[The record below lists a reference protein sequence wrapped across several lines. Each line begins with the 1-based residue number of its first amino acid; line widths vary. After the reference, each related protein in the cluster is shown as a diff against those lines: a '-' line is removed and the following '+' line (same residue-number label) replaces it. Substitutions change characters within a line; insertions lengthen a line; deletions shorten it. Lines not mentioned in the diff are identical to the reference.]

1 MLELYESGWYIE
13 NGKCWQYIV
22 HVQFCTWAS
31 LKITRNSLLWQLLLP
46 KVRTCIDYKKK
57 SSEAGWSHINIGQ
70 LKGIFPQVPKPI
82 YYFVLILKM
91 KKIHLTSLDHSL
103 QHIPQCSW
111 DFGLLFLLV
120 CMFFS
125 WSLSRLH
132 RMPSIWTNCPICSN
146 GHAFFWYSK
155 IAISCLCIFEVL
167 FPVPCCGQS
176 KSIRHWTFKI
186 GDHSKIT

>member
-1 MLELYESGWYIE
+1 MGPHKYSI
-13 NGKCWQYIV
+13 
-22 HVQFCTWAS
+22 
-31 LKITRNSLLWQLLLP
+31 
-46 KVRTCIDYKKK
+46 
-57 SSEAGWSHINIGQ
+57 WSIGQ

-82 YYFVLILKM
+82 YYFFLILKM

-176 KSIRHWTFKI
+176 KSIQHWTFKI
-186 GDHSKIT
+186 GDHSTIQYNGASKDWHANTRVAVSLLLLHPLSLSSSPEATFHPQGSAPHF

>member
-1 MLELYESGWYIE
+1 MGPHKYSI
-13 NGKCWQYIV
+13 
-22 HVQFCTWAS
+22 
-31 LKITRNSLLWQLLLP
+31 
-46 KVRTCIDYKKK
+46 
-57 SSEAGWSHINIGQ
+57 WSIGQ

-111 DFGLLFLLV
+111 DFLLLFLLV
-120 CMFFS
+120 CMIFS

-132 RMPSIWTNCPICSN
+132 RMPSIRTNFAICSN

-155 IAISCLCIFEVL
+155 ISISCLCIFDVL

-186 GDHSKIT
+186 GDHSTIQYSIQWCFEDYVIIEWVNNKNFNPNTPLSRTCWWTFLL